1 MITLNKQKDSL
12 NYGKIDYYST
22 TANNETTIKVISR
35 FEKENLC

>member
-12 NYGKIDYYST
+12 NYGKIDYST
-22 TANNETTIKVISR
+22 TANNETTVNVISR